1 MKLSESKVIKN
12 INRLATIVLAFYF
25 IFLLQQF
32 FTSSSPAISKAVKSY
47 EVYNVKLNYF
57 TNKVDEDPLKSW
69 FNDTVVVQKTDR
81 ALVDLRFRTY
91 DQLFSLPALMFQF
104 SIIIYWLII
113 GVIIILLKMFFQS
126 LTKDKVF
133 TTKNASIIIWGSL
146 LLICLPI
153 ARWLSQELFVSCI
166 NQLSLNDSKYALS
179 NGEGIIA
186 SETIIGLI
194 ILAFG
199 LAFKVGVDIKQ
210 ENEAFV

>member
-12 INRLATIVLAFYF
+12 LNRLATIVLAFYVV
-25 IFLLQQF
+25 FLFQQF
-32 FTSSSPAISKAVKSY
+32 FTSSSPASSKAVKSY

-69 FNDTVVVQKTDR
+69 FNDTVVIQKTDR
-81 ALVDLRFRTY
+81 ALVHLRFRTY
-91 DQLFSLPALMFQF
+91 DQLFSLPAILFQF
-104 SIIIYWLII
+104 SIVVYWLII
-113 GVIIILLKMFFQS
+113 GIIIFLIKVFFQS

-133 TTKNASIIIWGSL
+133 TAKNASIIIWGSL

-153 ARWLSQELFVSCI
+153 ARWFSQELFVSCI

-199 LAFKVGVDIKQ
+199 LAFKVGVKIKE
-210 ENEAFV
+210 ENESFV

>member
-12 INRLATIVLAFYF
+12 INRLATIVLVFYF

-32 FTSSSPAISKAVKSY
+32 FTSSSPATSKAVKSY

-57 TNKVDEDPLKSW
+57 TNKAEDPLKSW

-81 ALVDLRFRTY
+81 ALVHLRFRSY
-91 DQLFSLPALMFQF
+91 DQLFSLPALLFQF
-104 SIIIYWLII
+104 SIVVYWLLI
-113 GVIIILLKMFFQS
+113 GAIIILIKMFFQS

-133 TTKNASIIIWGSL
+133 TIRNASIIIWGSL

-153 ARWLSQELFVSCI
+153 ARWFSQELFVSCI
-166 NQLSLNDSKYALS
+166 NQLHLNDSKYALS

-186 SETIIGLI
+186 SETVMGLI
-194 ILAFG
+194 TLAFG

-210 ENEAFV
+210 ENESFV

>member
-12 INRLATIVLAFYF
+12 INRLATIVLVFYF

-57 TNKVDEDPLKSW
+57 TNKAEDPLKSW

-81 ALVDLRFRTY
+81 ALVHLRFRSY
-91 DQLFSLPALMFQF
+91 DQLFLLPALLFQF
-104 SIIIYWLII
+104 SIVVYWLLI
-113 GVIIILLKMFFQS
+113 GAIIILIKMFFQS

-133 TTKNASIIIWGSL
+133 TIRNASIIIWGSL

-153 ARWLSQELFVSCI
+153 ARWFSQELFVSCI
-166 NQLSLNDSKYALS
+166 NQLHLNDSKYALS

-186 SETIIGLI
+186 SETVMGLI
-194 ILAFG
+194 TLAFG

-210 ENEAFV
+210 ENESFV

>member
-12 INRLATIVLAFYF
+12 INRLATIVLVFYF

-57 TNKVDEDPLKSW
+57 TNKAEDPLKSW

-81 ALVDLRFRTY
+81 ALVHLRFRSY
-91 DQLFSLPALMFQF
+91 DQLFSLPALLFQF
-104 SIIIYWLII
+104 SIVVYWLLI
-113 GVIIILLKMFFQS
+113 GAIIILIKMFFQS

-133 TTKNASIIIWGSL
+133 TIRNASIIIWGSL

-153 ARWLSQELFVSCI
+153 ARWFSQELFVSCI
-166 NQLSLNDSKYALS
+166 NQLHLNDSKYALS

-186 SETIIGLI
+186 SETVMGLI
-194 ILAFG
+194 TLAFG

-210 ENEAFV
+210 ENESFV